1 MSEINEEILVN
12 ETIKITDMTESPI
25 EIEIETEEETGHQGE
40 TFILTSL
47 ILRGWSK
54 MNLSQD
60 QTKSVTATNGL
71 LRP

>member
-1 MSEINEEILVN
+1 MSEINEETLVN
-12 ETIKITDMTESPI
+12 ETIQITDMTKKTI
-25 EIEIETEEETGHQGE
+25 EMETIAEGETGHQGE

-47 ILRGWSK
+47 ILKGTSK

-60 QTKSVTATNGL
+60 QTKPVTATHGL